1 MISLRLDPLDTL
13 FFRDGTP
20 YSADSAP
27 QEDVASLFPP
37 HPTTVAGALRA
48 ALARGNGWNGRHRWP
63 AHLGL
68 VLGDGPD
75 DPGKVV
81 MEGPFL
87 LRDHQ
92 PLFRAPRHL
101 LGTIDDDRWTP
112 RLLLRPGSAVT
123 CDLGDAVRLPEAP
136 TTFDRIEK
144 CKTGDNWWLTL
155 AGMESVLRGQLPGA
169 DEVVSSRCLW
179 SEEPR
184 TGLERDRSR
193 RTAEEGKL
201 YSSRHVRLKCGVS
214 LGVRIDGIPPDWTL
228 PTDQLVALG
237 GESRLA
243 ACQSWSVVPALRMP
257 LAEIEDHG
265 RVTVTAL
272 TPLDLDEAACR
283 GRQQLDI
290 PGNTRVVSACLGR
303 SGRIGGWSSLER
315 RPLPLRSVLP
325 AGSVLFC
332 ETGEPQRFIDA
343 VAARDGLP
351 RLGSRQAQ
359 GFGLVALG
367 TWSDELEMN
376 S

>member
-1 MISLRLDPLDTL
+1 MIGLGLDPLDTL

-37 HPTTVAGALRA
+37 HPMTVAGALRA
-48 ALARGNGWNGRHRWP
+48 ALARCNGWNGRRRWP

-75 DPGKVV
+75 DTGQLV

-87 LRDHQ
+87 LRDDQ

-101 LGTIDDDRWTP
+101 LGTIDGDQWTP
-112 RLLLRPGSAVT
+112 RLLLRPGSAVM
-123 CDLGDAVRLPEAP
+123 CDLGDAVRLPQAP
-136 TTFDRIEK
+136 TTFDGIEK
-144 CKTGDNWWLTL
+144 CKTGDSSWLTL
-155 AGMESVLRGQLPGA
+155 AGMGSVLHGQLPGA
-169 DEVVSSRCLW
+169 GEVVSSRCLW

-184 TGLERDRSR
+184 IGLERDRSR

-201 YSSRHVRLKCGVS
+201 YSSRHVRLKRGVS
-214 LGVRIDGIPPDWTL
+214 LGACIDGVPPDWTL
-228 PTDQLVALG
+228 PTDQLVPLG

-243 ACQSWSVVPALRMP
+243 ACRTWNVVPTLRMP
-257 LAEIEDHG
+257 LAEIDADG
-265 RVTVTAL
+265 RVVVIAL

-283 GRQQLDI
+283 GRRKLDV
-290 PGNTRVVSACLGR
+290 PGNARVVSACLGR
-303 SGRIGGWSSLER
+303 PERIGGWNSLER

-325 AGSVLFC
+325 AGSALFC
-332 ETGEPQRFIDA
+332 EAGEPQRFIDA

-359 GFGLVALG
+359 GFGVVALG
-367 TWSDELEMN
+367 TWSDEPETH